1 MNTIDDFTL
10 KKRKYMPTFPR
21 AIGKPT
27 VYIDGYPYE
36 EDEPMP
42 AGQHQGYQLNIL
54 LDSLTRFYE
63 DEDYVHIGMDC
74 FVYYRDNDEDK
85 FVSPDI
91 FVAFGVKKTPPRYSF
106 YTWAEGASPT
116 AVFEFLSE
124 STADRDR
131 QEKRNIYLKK
141 MGVQEY
147 FIHQPDPSKPAEF
160 RGWRRT
166 GSGRIEE
173 LPPGAN
179 GELFSEALNLLFRYE
194 DRSDGLRL
202 LRAYLPDGTPLTT
215 SAEEARLRKQ
225 AEVIATENAEMAAEE
240 AQRRRISEAMAAE
253 AAEAA
258 AAETQRREAAEAAA
272 AAETQRREAAEAI
285 AAEAAE
291 AAAAETQRREAA
303 EAIAAEAAEA
313 AAAET
318 QRRQELEAELER
330 LRAQIE
336 DA

>member
-36 EDEPMP
+36 DDEPMP
-42 AGQHQGYQLNIL
+42 AGEHQGLQVNIL
-54 LDSLTRFYE
+54 FDSLNRYYE
-63 DEDYVHIGMDC
+63 DEPDVHPGVDC
-74 FVYYRDNDEDK
+74 FVYHRDENGVERCL
-85 FVSPDI
+85 SPDI
-91 FVAFGVKKTPPRYSF
+91 FIAFGVKKMPPRYSF

-116 AVFEFLSE
+116 VVFEFLSA

-131 QEKRNIYLKK
+131 QEKRDIYLKT

-147 FIHQPDPSKPAEF
+147 FIHQPDPTKPAEF

-166 GSGRIEE
+166 GSGGIEE

-179 GELFSEALNLLFRYE
+179 GGLFSEALNLLFRWE
-194 DRSDGLRL
+194 ERSDGLRL

-253 AAEAA
+253 ATAA
-258 AAETQRREAAEAAA
+258 AATEAQRRQEAEANAAAEAQRRQEAEANA
-272 AAETQRREAAEAI
+272 AAEA
-285 AAEAAE
+285 
-291 AAAAETQRREAA
+291 
-303 EAIAAEAAEA
+303 
-313 AAAET
+313 
-318 QRRQELEAELER
+318 QRRQELETELER
-330 LRAQIE
+330 LRSQID